1 MDMYEINHM
10 TTAHV
15 TDECDRRSEMYSSQ
29 LSSWKNKPE

>member
-1 MDMYEINHM
+1 MYEINHM

-29 LSSWKNKPE
+29 LGG